1 MSSLSLPRVLE
12 LRKLQQPAAPCE
24 RAPKSG
30 PATRAAAELSTDKLE
45 VLALHL
51 DTIIR
56 EAQGTEG
63 AGRFLPAL
71 YDASDALRSE
81 LSRRGGR

>member
-1 MSSLSLPRVLE
+1 VSSLALSRALE
-12 LRKLQQPAAPCE
+12 LRKLQQTAAPCE
-24 RAPKSG
+24 RDPKSG
-30 PATRAAAELSTDKLE
+30 PAARATELSTDKLE

-56 EAQGTEG
+56 EAQITEG

>member
-12 LRKLQQPAAPCE
+12 LRKLRQPGAPCE

-30 PATRAAAELSTDKLE
+30 PAARATELSTDKLE

-51 DTIIR
+51 DVLIR

-63 AGRFLPAL
+63 SRRFLPAL
-71 YDASDALRSE
+71 YDAQDALRSE

>member
-1 MSSLSLPRVLE
+1 VSSLSLPRVLE

-30 PATRAAAELSTDKLE
+30 PAARSTELPSEKLE
-45 VLALHL
+45 LLAVHL
-51 DTIIR
+51 DVLIR
-56 EAQGTEG
+56 EAQGSEG

>member
-1 MSSLSLPRVLE
+1 VSSLSLPRVLE

-30 PATRAAAELSTDKLE
+30 PAARATELSTDKLE

-51 DTIIR
+51 DTMIR
-56 EAQGTEG
+56 EAQGAEG